1 MIRSASLALV
11 CAFGLSNIAQASLA
25 ATQLDTSNWTFS
37 LAPADVPPLA
47 PTTTP
52 VIGGNVPLGSSGGS
66 GSSLNITNLNFDQ
79 ITGNL
84 YGELVG
90 AGGNLSLHQD
100 TPTTVIDN
108 GLILADVPTT
118 STVTVTA
125 PVTEPFEPPEGGWVT
140 PPGFLSPAPVYPQ
153 QAGMACSGAFSVTFG
168 NQITVNC
175 QADLWFTNGFV
186 AAGQSIQA
194 NALGSILVDNV
205 SFAAP
210 LIQFNAGGNFIT
222 SLNPMW
228 LDGQTTINAQYV
240 GLAGPVQVS
249 STGSLTINTPAIPEP
264 GTWALMGL
272 GLVGLSLAA
281 RRKA

>member
-1 MIRSASLALV
+1 MIRSSSLAAL
-11 CAFGLSNIAQASLA
+11 CALGLSNVAQASLA
-25 ATQLDTSNWTFS
+25 ATQLDTSTWTVNLTEVTVDQVNGNVYS
-37 LAPADVPPLA
+37 DL
-47 PTTTP
+47 
-52 VIGGNVPLGSSGGS
+52 IGGGNFALSQQPPVTVIDGG
-66 GSSLNITNLNFDQ
+66 LT
-79 ITGNL
+79 
-84 YGELVG
+84 LVG
-90 AGGNLSLHQD
+90 A
-100 TPTTVIDN
+100 P
-108 GLILADVPTT
+108 AT
-118 STVTVTA
+118 STVTITA
-125 PVTEPFEPPEGGWVT
+125 PVTDPLAPPDGGWVT
-140 PPGFLSPAPVYPQ
+140 APGFLSPAPVYPQ

-210 LIQFNAGGNFIT
+210 VIQFNAGGNFIT
-222 SLNPMW
+222 SLNPLW
-228 LDGQTTINAQYV
+228 LDGQTTINAQNV
-240 GLAGPVQVS
+240 SLTGPVQVS
-249 STGSLTINTPAIPEP
+249 STGSLTINTPTIPEP

>member
-1 MIRSASLALV
+1 MIRFASLALV
-11 CAFGLSNIAQASLA
+11 CAFGLSNVAQASLA
-25 ATQLDTSNWTFS
+25 ATQLDSSTWTINLTDLTVDQVNGNVYSNLIGGGNFS
-37 LAPADVPPLA
+37 LSQQPP
-47 PTTTP
+47 
-52 VIGGNVPLGSSGGS
+52 V
-66 GSSLNITNLNFDQ
+66 
-79 ITGNL
+79 
-84 YGELVG
+84 
-90 AGGNLSLHQD
+90 
-100 TPTTVIDN
+100 TVIDT

-118 STVTVTA
+118 STITITT

-140 PPGFLSPAPVYPQ
+140 APGFLSPAPVYPQ
-153 QAGMACSGAFSVTFG
+153 QAGMTCSGAFSVTFG

-210 LIQFNAGGNFIT
+210 VIQFNAGGNFIT
-222 SLNPMW
+222 SLNTLW
-228 LDGQTTINAQYV
+228 LNGQTTINAQNV

-249 STGSLTINTPAIPEP
+249 STGSLTINTPTIPEP